1 LKYKTTIKSRGVNS
15 GAPGELAVP
24 ASTSGTRRV
33 NIVTTLICNTTV
45 KFNKLIDL
53 IISAMSW
60 REQVTFDE
68 IMILI
73 NPLVS
78 CGHCVVCPMI
88 YGF

>member
-1 LKYKTTIKSRGVNS
+1 VNS

-53 IISAMSW
+53 IISAMPW

-68 IMILI
+68 IMMSAL
-73 NPLVS
+73 
-78 CGHCVVCPMI
+78 
-88 YGF
+88 